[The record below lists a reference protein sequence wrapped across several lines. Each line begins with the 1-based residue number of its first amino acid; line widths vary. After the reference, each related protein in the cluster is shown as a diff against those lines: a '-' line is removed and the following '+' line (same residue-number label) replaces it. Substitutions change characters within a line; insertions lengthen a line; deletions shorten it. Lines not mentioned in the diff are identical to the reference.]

1 MFNNKDLN
9 NIVKQLGRVPQ
20 PNRNVVAKKASV
32 KSVSAVPAV
41 NKKSQVTDNVVF
53 DEDDNDSYV
62 PIGVRGLLSA
72 SEKLLAINRG
82 LEEVDER
89 DSYAYKRLW
98 GVDKHLEER
107 IKLDAGKLRS
117 GLMRNVVKHKN
128 LNAAYPFIFDAYS
141 KNLILGDTQE
151 ANPLSSPLEEINPMH
166 ILEQARR
173 ITQMG
178 PGGIGSSDAITE
190 EAQSVHPSQFG
201 FVSAIE
207 GPESEKIG
215 IDVRLAWGSKIGSDG
230 KIYQQFK
237 NKKTGQ
243 AEWLSPADL
252 QTKVV
257 KLPD

>member
-1 MFNNKDLN
+1 MFNTKDIN
-9 NIVKQLGRVPQ
+9 SIVKQIGKVPQ
-20 PNRNVVAKKASV
+20 PNRNVVTKKATTRPAINTTPPKL
-32 KSVSAVPAV
+32 KSNSPD
-41 NKKSQVTDNVVF
+41 KVVF
-53 DEDDNDSYV
+53 DKDDNDTYV
-62 PIGVRGLLSA
+62 PVGVQGLLSA

-82 LEEVDER
+82 LEDVDER

-107 IKLDAGKLRS
+107 IKLDAGKIRM
-117 GLMRNVVKHKN
+117 GLMRNVLKHKN
-128 LNAAYPFIFDAYS
+128 LNAAHPFIFDSYS
-141 KNLILGDTQE
+141 KTLILGDTQE

-237 NKKTGQ
+237 NRKTGQ
-243 AEWLSPADL
+243 MEWLSPVDV
-252 QTKVV
+252 QNKVV

>member
-1 MFNNKDLN
+1 MFNNKELN
-9 NIVKQLGRVPQ
+9 SIVKQLGKAPQ
-20 PNRNVVAKKASV
+20 PNRNVVAKKAA
-32 KSVSAVPAV
+32 AVPAI
-41 NKKSQVTDNVVF
+41 NTTPPKKKTQNLDKVVF
-53 DEDDNDSYV
+53 DEDDNDTYV
-62 PIGVRGLLSA
+62 PVGVRGLLSA

-82 LEEVDER
+82 LDDVDER

-107 IKLDAGKLRS
+107 IKLDAGKLRT

-128 LNAAYPFIFDAYS
+128 LNAAYPFLFDAYS

-237 NKKTGQ
+237 NKRTGQ
-243 AEWLSPADL
+243 MEWLSPADIKN
-252 QTKVV
+252 KVV